1 MPTTITTKTARDLMP
16 VVDEAL
22 KQALTARGFE
32 AFRFNADLCPE
43 EGWVR
48 VKVKIRPITKED

>member
-1 MPTTITTKTARDLMP
+1 MATTITKQVARDLIP

-22 KQALTARGFE
+22 KAALAARGLE
-32 AFRFNADLCPE
+32 AFRFDCDLCPE

-48 VKVKIRPITKED
+48 VKVKIREKEA